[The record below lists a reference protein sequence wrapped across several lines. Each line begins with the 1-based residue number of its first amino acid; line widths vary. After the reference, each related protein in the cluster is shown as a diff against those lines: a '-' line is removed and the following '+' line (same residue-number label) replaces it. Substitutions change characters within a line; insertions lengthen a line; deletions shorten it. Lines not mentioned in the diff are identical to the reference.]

1 MKAFDYCLMK
11 TNEDI
16 TMKLTTT
23 ILATIFILGCSS
35 VPQHVKD
42 DGREAADRAKA
53 KAKEAYRDLEKEM

>member
-1 MKAFDYCLMK
+1 
-11 TNEDI
+11 
-16 TMKLTTT
+16 MKLTIT